1 MKVKILSSHII
12 RSNKHRDQIKSA
24 ITDPIN
30 HELVQ
35 QLSEYIDW
43 DDVDEE
49 VIDELKGEDNKD
61 DVNEEEVPE
70 EHIDDEDKPEEDK
83 PHKPDKPN
91 KPTNPDSDK
100 LDKPEEDK
108 AEEPDKPNKPT
119 NPDSDKLDKPEE
131 DKAEE
136 PELESATKIPT
147 NKIESAIKTTLTQLQ
162 SSKDINLISIKGNE
176 IWVRYNDTVNLN
188 DIMYDT
194 IKCVTDNT
202 DLTFNRLA
210 RFDNSIV
217 FIQ

>member
-49 VIDELKGEDNKD
+49 VIDELKDEDNKD

-70 EHIDDEDKPEEDK
+70 EHIEDEDIPEKDK
-83 PHKPDKPN
+83 PHKPDKLN

-100 LDKPEEDK
+100 P
-108 AEEPDKPNKPT
+108 
-119 NPDSDKLDKPEE
+119 DKPEE

>member
-70 EHIDDEDKPEEDK
+70 EHIEDEDT
-83 PHKPDKPN
+83 PDKPN
-91 KPTNPDSDK
+91 KPNK
-100 LDKPEEDK
+100 
-108 AEEPDKPNKPT
+108 PDKP
-119 NPDSDKLDKPEE
+119 DKPEE

>member
-12 RSNKHRDQIKSA
+12 RSNKHIDQIKSA

-30 HELVQ
+30 KELIQ

-49 VIDELKGEDNKD
+49 VIDELKGEDNKE
-61 DVNEEEVPE
+61 DVSEEEIPE
-70 EHIDDEDKPEEDK
+70 EEISEDDINDEENLHKHDKPSR
-83 PHKPDKPN
+83 
-91 KPTNPDSDK
+91 PTNSDK

-108 AEEPDKPNKPT
+108 I
-119 NPDSDKLDKPEE
+119 DKPEE
-131 DKAEE
+131 
-136 PELESATKIPT
+136 PELDSATHISS
-147 NKIESAIKTTLTQLQ
+147 NKIEATIKTTLTQLQ

-176 IWVRYNDTVNLN
+176 IWVRYNDTINLN

>member
-49 VIDELKGEDNKD
+49 VIDELKGEDNED
-61 DVNEEEVPE
+61 DVSEEEVPE
-70 EHIDDEDKPEEDK
+70 EHIEDEDMPEEDK
-83 PHKPDKPN
+83 PHKHDKLN

-100 LDKPEEDK
+100 L
-108 AEEPDKPNKPT
+108 
-119 NPDSDKLDKPEE
+119 DKLDKPEE

-202 DLTFNRLA
+202 NLTFNRLA

>member
-49 VIDELKGEDNKD
+49 VIDELKGENNKD
-61 DVNEEEVPE
+61 DVNEEEISE
-70 EHIDDEDKPEEDK
+70 DEINDEDKPDK
-83 PHKPDKPN
+83 PSRLANSDKPD
-91 KPTNPDSDK
+91 T
-100 LDKPEEDK
+100 LDKPEDNK
-108 AEEPDKPNKPT
+108 TEEP
-119 NPDSDKLDKPEE
+119 
-131 DKAEE
+131 EE
-136 PELESATKIPT
+136 PELDSATHISL

-176 IWVRYNDTVNLN
+176 IWVRYNDTINLN

>member
-1 MKVKILSSHII
+1 MKVKILSSYII

-49 VIDELKGEDNKD
+49 VIDELKSEDNKD

-70 EHIDDEDKPEEDK
+70 EHIEDEDKPEEDK
-83 PHKPDKPN
+83 PHKPHK
-91 KPTNPDSDK
+91 
-100 LDKPEEDK
+100 
-108 AEEPDKPNKPT
+108 PDKPDKP
-119 NPDSDKLDKPEE
+119 DKLDKPEE

-136 PELESATKIPT
+136 PELDSATKIPT

-162 SSKDINLISIKGNE
+162 SSKDINLISIKGTE

>member
-43 DDVDEE
+43 DDVDEK
-49 VIDELKGEDNKD
+49 VIDELKSEDNKD

-70 EHIDDEDKPEEDK
+70 EHIEDEDKPEEDK
-83 PHKPDKPN
+83 LHKPDKLN

-100 LDKPEEDK
+100 P
-108 AEEPDKPNKPT
+108 
-119 NPDSDKLDKPEE
+119 DKPEE

>member
-108 AEEPDKPNKPT
+108 AEEP
-119 NPDSDKLDKPEE
+119 
-131 DKAEE
+131 
-136 PELESATKIPT
+136 ELESATKIPT

>member
-61 DVNEEEVPE
+61 NVNEEEVPE
-70 EHIDDEDKPEEDK
+70 EHIEDEDMPEKDK
-83 PHKPDKPN
+83 PHKPDKLN

-100 LDKPEEDK
+100 PDKPEEDK
-108 AEEPDKPNKPT
+108 V
-119 NPDSDKLDKPEE
+119 
-131 DKAEE
+131 EE

>member
-49 VIDELKGEDNKD
+49 VIDELKSEDNKD

-70 EHIDDEDKPEEDK
+70 EHIEDEDMPEEDK
-83 PHKPDKPN
+83 LHKHDKPDKP
-91 KPTNPDSDK
+91 
-100 LDKPEEDK
+100 DKP
-108 AEEPDKPNKPT
+108 
-119 NPDSDKLDKPEE
+119 DKLDKPEE

-136 PELESATKIPT
+136 PELDSATKIPT

>member
-49 VIDELKGEDNKD
+49 VIDELKSEDNKD

-70 EHIDDEDKPEEDK
+70 DETSEDEINDEDKPDK
-83 PHKPDKPN
+83 PHKPDKP
-91 KPTNPDSDK
+91 
-100 LDKPEEDK
+100 
-108 AEEPDKPNKPT
+108 
-119 NPDSDKLDKPEE
+119 DKPEE

-136 PELESATKIPT
+136 PEEPELDSATHIPS

-176 IWVRYNDTVNLN
+176 IWVRYNDTINLN

>member
-30 HELVQ
+30 KELIQ

-49 VIDELKGEDNKD
+49 VIDELKGEDSKE
-61 DVNEEEVPE
+61 DVSEEEVSE
-70 EHIDDEDKPEEDK
+70 DETSEDEINDEDKPD
-83 PHKPDKPN
+83 KPDKPE
-91 KPTNPDSDK
+91 K
-100 LDKPEEDK
+100 
-108 AEEPDKPNKPT
+108 
-119 NPDSDKLDKPEE
+119 

-136 PELESATKIPT
+136 PEKPEKPELDSATHIPS

-176 IWVRYNDTVNLN
+176 IWVRYNDTINLN

>member
-49 VIDELKGEDNKD
+49 VIDELKGEDNED
-61 DVNEEEVPE
+61 DVSEEEVPE

-83 PHKPDKPN
+83 PHKPDKLD
-91 KPTNPDSDK
+91 KPTNPDSA
-100 LDKPEEDK
+100 KP
-108 AEEPDKPNKPT
+108 
-119 NPDSDKLDKPEE
+119 DKLDKPEE

-194 IKCVTDNT
+194 IKYVTDNT

>member
-24 ITDPIN
+24 ITDPTN
-30 HELVQ
+30 KELIQ

-49 VIDELKGEDNKD
+49 VIDELKGEDDKE
-61 DVNEEEVPE
+61 DVSEKEVPE
-70 EHIDDEDKPEEDK
+70 DDISEDEINNED
-83 PHKPDKPN
+83 KPDKPN
-91 KPTNPDSDK
+91 KPSRSTNSDK

-108 AEEPDKPNKPT
+108 VEEP
-119 NPDSDKLDKPEE
+119 EE
-131 DKAEE
+131 PEE
-136 PELESATKIPT
+136 PELDSATHIPT
-147 NKIESAIKTTLTQLQ
+147 NKIESTIKTTLTQLQ

-176 IWVRYNDTVNLN
+176 IWVRYNDTINLN

>member
-30 HELVQ
+30 HELIQ

-49 VIDELKGEDNKD
+49 VIDELKDEDNKD

-70 EHIDDEDKPEEDK
+70 EHIEDEDIPEKDK
-83 PHKPDKPN
+83 PHKPDKLN

-100 LDKPEEDK
+100 P
-108 AEEPDKPNKPT
+108 
-119 NPDSDKLDKPEE
+119 DKPEE

>member
-30 HELVQ
+30 KELIQ

-49 VIDELKGEDNKD
+49 VIDELKGEDNKE
-61 DVNEEEVPE
+61 DVSDEEVPE
-70 EHIDDEDKPEEDK
+70 EQISEDEINDEDKPDKPHKHDKPSRPANSEKPDKPEEDK
-83 PHKPDKPN
+83 I
-91 KPTNPDSDK
+91 
-100 LDKPEEDK
+100 EEP
-108 AEEPDKPNKPT
+108 EEPD
-119 NPDSDKLDKPEE
+119 LD
-131 DKAEE
+131 
-136 PELESATKIPT
+136 SATHISS
-147 NKIESAIKTTLTQLQ
+147 NKIEATIKTTLTQLQ

-176 IWVRYNDTVNLN
+176 IWVRYNDTINLN

>member
-49 VIDELKGEDNKD
+49 VIDELKSEDNKD

-70 EHIDDEDKPEEDK
+70 EHIEDEGMPEEDK
-83 PHKPDKPN
+83 PHKH
-91 KPTNPDSDK
+91 DK
-100 LDKPEEDK
+100 L
-108 AEEPDKPNKPT
+108 NKPT

-136 PELESATKIPT
+136 PELDSATKIPT

>member
-49 VIDELKGEDNKD
+49 VIDELNGEDNED

-83 PHKPDKPN
+83 PHKHDKLD

-100 LDKPEEDK
+100 P
-108 AEEPDKPNKPT
+108 
-119 NPDSDKLDKPEE
+119 DKPEE

-136 PELESATKIPT
+136 PELDSATKIPT

>member
-70 EHIDDEDKPEEDK
+70 EHIEDEDKP
-83 PHKPDKPN
+83 
-91 KPTNPDSDK
+91 
-100 LDKPEEDK
+100 
-108 AEEPDKPNKPT
+108 
-119 NPDSDKLDKPEE
+119 DKPEE

-147 NKIESAIKTTLTQLQ
+147 NKIESTIKTTLTQLQ

>member
-30 HELVQ
+30 KELIQ

-49 VIDELKGEDNKD
+49 VIDELKGEDGRE
-61 DVNEEEVPE
+61 DVSEEEVSE
-70 EHIDDEDKPEEDK
+70 EELSEDGVNDEDKPDKPHKHDKPSRPANPDKPEEDK
-83 PHKPDKPN
+83 I
-91 KPTNPDSDK
+91 
-100 LDKPEEDK
+100 
-108 AEEPDKPNKPT
+108 
-119 NPDSDKLDKPEE
+119 
-131 DKAEE
+131 EE
-136 PELESATKIPT
+136 PELDSATHIPS

-176 IWVRYNDTVNLN
+176 IWVRYNDTINLN

>member
-49 VIDELKGEDNKD
+49 VIDELKGEDNED

-70 EHIDDEDKPEEDK
+70 EHIEDEDMPEKDK
-83 PHKPDKPN
+83 PHKPDKLN

-100 LDKPEEDK
+100 P
-108 AEEPDKPNKPT
+108 
-119 NPDSDKLDKPEE
+119 DKLDKPEE

>member
-70 EHIDDEDKPEEDK
+70 EHIEDDDMPEDIEDGDK
-83 PHKPDKPN
+83 PHKHDKLN

-100 LDKPEEDK
+100 P
-108 AEEPDKPNKPT
+108 
-119 NPDSDKLDKPEE
+119 DKPEE

-136 PELESATKIPT
+136 PELDSATKIPT

>member
-61 DVNEEEVPE
+61 NVNEKEVPE
-70 EHIDDEDKPEEDK
+70 EHIEDEDMPEEDK
-83 PHKPDKPN
+83 LHKHDKPDKP
-91 KPTNPDSDK
+91 
-100 LDKPEEDK
+100 DKP
-108 AEEPDKPNKPT
+108 
-119 NPDSDKLDKPEE
+119 DKLDKPEE

-136 PELESATKIPT
+136 PELDSATKIPT